1 MHTAGLLAQLL
12 QTCAELTL
20 QPFGSTCYR
29 KQSMSPMMATG
40 SCRVLPAKI
49 SHGIKCNS
57 FVVGA
62 PTYAQLFST
71 CASSKACKKATP
83 VGNTFVR
90 VVVVTQTGML
100 QPGGGGLL
108 GHSRRLSLTPST
120 RNLLVFLQRSRAAPE
135 LCGRVM
141 AMAMAH
147 SPRHIDVGYSETLYE
162 FL

>member
-1 MHTAGLLAQLL
+1 MLSSSAHVQVPKHVRKQLLLAALSFASL
-12 QTCAELTL
+12 SSPKRA
-20 QPFGSTCYR
+20 CYS
-29 KQSMSPMMATG
+29 Q
-40 SCRVLPAKI
+40 
-49 SHGIKCNS
+49 
-57 FVVGA
+57 
-62 PTYAQLFST
+62 
-71 CASSKACKKATP
+71 
-83 VGNTFVR
+83 
-90 VVVVTQTGML
+90 
-100 QPGGGGLL
+100 GGGGLL